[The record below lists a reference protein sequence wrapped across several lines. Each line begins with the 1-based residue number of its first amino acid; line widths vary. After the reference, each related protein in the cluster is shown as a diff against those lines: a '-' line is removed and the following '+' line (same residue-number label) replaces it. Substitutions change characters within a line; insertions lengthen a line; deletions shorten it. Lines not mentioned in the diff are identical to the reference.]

1 MPTLL
6 RIDASIRT
14 EGSRSRALADLVEA
28 EWLDGHPGG
37 TVRRRDLVADAIPAD
52 AWHLAVTAGWTPEEQ
67 RSDEQR
73 AAVALSAELVDELA
87 DADAI
92 LVAAPLYNFG
102 PSLHVKT
109 WMDTA
114 IADPRLAPG
123 AEPLLAGKPAVLATV
138 RGGGYAEGTPRHGW
152 DHSTPFLRRILG
164 DVWGL
169 DLAVVEE
176 ELTLAEVTPAMA
188 GLLDLANAGRAA
200 AEQVARDHGRELA
213 SALQSA

>member
-6 RIDASIRT
+6 RLDASIRT

-28 EWLDGHPGG
+28 EWLAAQPEGV
-37 TVRRRDLVADAIPAD
+37 VRRRELALDPIPSD
-52 AWHLAVTAGWTPEEQ
+52 AWHLAVGAGMTPEEQ
-67 RSDEQR
+67 RSDAQR
-73 AAVALSAELVDELA
+73 AAVATAAELVDELA
-87 DADAI
+87 EADAI
-92 LVAAPLYNFG
+92 LLAAPLYNFG

-109 WMDTA
+109 WIDTA

-138 RGGGYAEGTPRHGW
+138 RGGGYGEGTPRHGW

-176 ELTLAEVTPAMA
+176 ELTLAEATPAMA
-188 GLLDLANAGRAA
+188 GLLDLANAGRAEAERSARECGRALADALVA
-200 AEQVARDHGRELA
+200 A
-213 SALQSA
+213 